1 MINLLKIEWLK
12 LKNYTAFKV
21 MAIFFAIGVFALN
34 YIVFLIFKEID
45 NSKVPGA
52 AIVSYSPY
60 NFENTW
66 QSTSY
71 ATGFILILPS
81 LLLLMLFT
89 NEYTFKTHRQNIID
103 GLSRQ
108 QFISVKIMMAL
119 IFAMASTLLVLLS
132 AFIFGLASGTSF
144 SLHGMLFVG
153 YFFLKALSYNL
164 IAILFSVLIKRT
176 AFAIGIFFIYLGA
189 ENIVSRLLDFLSVR
203 IRTNSGTDFG
213 YIGDYLPMNAA
224 DGLLEFP
231 PHPLKTIS
239 KSVMPSDYTW
249 IVFALAIAYLVLFY
263 VWSRRKFIN
272 ADL

>member
-1 MINLLKIEWLK
+1 MISLLKIEWLK

-21 MAIFFAIGVFALN
+21 MALFFVIGVFALN
-34 YIVFLIFKEID
+34 YIVYIINKNIV
-45 NSKVPGA
+45 NNVPGA
-52 AIVSYSPY
+52 GLVSFSPY
-60 NFENTW
+60 DFDTTW

-71 ATGFILILPS
+71 ATGFILLLPA

-119 IFAMASTLLVLLS
+119 IFAVAATLLVLIS
-132 AFIFGLASGTSF
+132 ASIFGLASGTAF
-144 SLHGMLFVG
+144 SLKGIKFTG

-164 IAILFSVLIKRT
+164 IAILFSVLVKRT
-176 AFAIGIFFIYLGA
+176 GFAIGVFFIYMGF
-189 ENIVSRLLDFLSVR
+189 ENIVSQLLNVLSIKLKRENNIDLGNV
-203 IRTNSGTDFG
+203 
-213 YIGDYLPMNAA
+213 GDYLPMNAA

-231 PHPLKTIS
+231 DNPIKTMSQSI
-239 KSVMPSDYTW
+239 MPSDYTW
-249 IVFALAIAYLVLFY
+249 IVFALALAYLILFY
-263 VWSRRKFIN
+263 FWSRRKFIN

>member
-21 MAIFFAIGVFALN
+21 MTIFFIIGVFALN
-34 YIVFLIFKEID
+34 YIVFIVNKNIVK
-45 NSKVPGA
+45 NVPGA
-52 AIVSYSPY
+52 GLVSFSPY
-60 NFENTW
+60 DFENTW

-71 ATGFILILPS
+71 ATGFILLLPS

-119 IFAMASTLLVLLS
+119 IFAFAATLLVLIS
-132 AFIFGLASGTSF
+132 ALIFGFSSGTSF
-144 SLHGMLFVG
+144 SLHGLQFAG
-153 YFFLKALSYNL
+153 WFFLKALSYNL
-164 IAILFSVLIKRT
+164 IAILFSVLVKRT
-176 AFAIGIFFIYLGA
+176 GFAIGIFFIYLGS
-189 ENIVSRLLDFLSVR
+189 ENIISQLLNVLSMKIKR
-203 IRTNSGTDFG
+203 ENGTDLG
-213 YIGDYLPMNAA
+213 NIGDYLPMNAA

-231 PHPLKTIS
+231 DNPIKTMS
-239 KSVMPSDYTW
+239 KAIMPSDYTLL
-249 IVFALAIAYLVLFY
+249 VFALAMAYLILFY
-263 VWSRRKFIN
+263 LWSRRKFIN